1 MSEKSTQRWEAI
13 IRYKCF
19 KDDEQ
24 DGNNDETK
32 IDGEVDHVNVKN
44 MARWV
49 DDEKVYKIISL
60 SFSD

>member
-1 MSEKSTQRWEAI
+1 MI
-13 IRYKCF
+13 IRYKYF

-24 DGNNDETK
+24 DGKTK
-32 IDGEVDHVNVKN
+32 IHGEVDHINEKN

-60 SFSD
+60 SFSDSYLKNI